1 MPLLTLD
8 GVSPALPEG
17 GAYFVAPGAQVI
29 GRVRLGVE
37 ASVWFNAVLRG
48 DNELIDV
55 GDGSNVQDGVV
66 CHTDPGKPL
75 TIGSNVT
82 VGHMAILHGCTI
94 GEGSL
99 IGMGAVVLNGARIGP
114 RCLIGANALITE
126 GKEIP
131 EGSLVMGQPGKVV
144 RALSDAEMAGL
155 AESARRYRE
164 NARRYRAGLSG

>member
-8 GVSPALPEG
+8 GVSPILPDSGE
-17 GAYFVAPGAQVI
+17 YFVAPGAQVI
-29 GRVRLGVE
+29 GRVRLAEG

-55 GDGSNVQDGVV
+55 GVGSNLQDGVV

-75 TIGSNVT
+75 TIGADVT

-94 GEGSL
+94 GDGAL

-131 EGSLVMGQPGKVV
+131 AGSLVMGQPGKVV
-144 RALSDAEMAGL
+144 RALTEDEMAGL
-155 AESARRYRE
+155 AESARRYRA
-164 NARRYRAGLSG
+164 NAARYRAGLTG